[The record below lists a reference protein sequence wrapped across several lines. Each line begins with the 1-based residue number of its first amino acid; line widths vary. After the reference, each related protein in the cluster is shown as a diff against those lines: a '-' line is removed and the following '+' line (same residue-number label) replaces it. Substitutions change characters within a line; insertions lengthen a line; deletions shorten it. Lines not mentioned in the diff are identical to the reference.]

1 MPDFKPSKEYLL
13 QRLAEWE
20 KDERYKKFKIGE
32 DTLHSLFKDKY
43 KLNIDIKEVL
53 IKVCVLNSIYSTN
66 IFDTYTV
73 ANHIH
78 SLKIDACLELG
89 SIDIV
94 NKVANVEFPSGKIL
108 NLYSFSSKYCSH
120 HFPDKFPIYDSFVEK
135 MLMYYQSQN
144 HFYKFQKKDLK
155 NYKKFYMIIEQFIK
169 FYNITDCSLK
179 QIDIFLWLEGKRLF
193 PL

>member
-13 QRLAEWE
+13 QRLAEQE

-108 NLYSFSSKYCSH
+108 NLYSFSAG
-120 HFPDKFPIYDSFVEK
+120 
-135 MLMYYQSQN
+135 LW
-144 HFYKFQKKDLK
+144 
-155 NYKKFYMIIEQFIK
+155 NYKIA
-169 FYNITDCSLK
+169 
-179 QIDIFLWLEGKRLF
+179 
-193 PL
+193 